1 MWIRDIVGNRIIFM
15 CSNCSYRT
23 EYIAPFE
30 CPQCKGKNS
39 EWQLSKDSKVPA
51 KPISPRS
58 GISVSG
64 LARAVVKSAS
74 KPKPI
79 KIDLDDDVPVSK
91 PYIYLDDD
99 KY

>member
-1 MWIRDIVGNRIIFM
+1 M
-15 CSNCSYRT
+15 
-23 EYIAPFE
+23 
-30 CPQCKGKNS
+30 
-39 EWQLSKDSKVPA
+39 PA